1 MMHMIVFIRFYK
13 PKAFPIFNTP
23 LFRSFFLI
31 IPAPRVAGLILS
43 KTLKP
48 TTGAASSAH
57 ASAKT
62 SKPAA
67 KTAETSTG
75 PATITSSATQEQG
88 QKKEP

>member
-1 MMHMIVFIRFYK
+1 MIHMIVFIRFYK
-13 PKAFPIFNTP
+13 PKAFPVFNTP

-48 TTGAASSAH
+48 SSSAASSTH
-57 ASAKT
+57 TSAKT
-62 SKPAA
+62 PEPAA

-75 PATITSSATQEQG
+75 PATITSPSA
-88 QKKEP
+88 